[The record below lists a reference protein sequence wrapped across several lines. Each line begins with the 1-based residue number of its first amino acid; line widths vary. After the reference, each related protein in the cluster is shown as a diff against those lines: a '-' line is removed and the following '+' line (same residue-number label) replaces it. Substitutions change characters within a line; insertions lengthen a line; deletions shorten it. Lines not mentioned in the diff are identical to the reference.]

1 MNPDEPHAPPAGP
14 RVGVV
19 IDDKYTLVRLI
30 GRGGMG
36 EVYEGRHNKI
46 GRRVAVKFLAAEQA
60 QHPDGARRFE
70 NEARAAGSIEHENI
84 AAVFDVS
91 VLSDGTPYLVME
103 FLDGQDLNGV
113 LQRELRL
120 PLVRAADILVQ
131 TCRGL
136 DVVHRKGIV
145 HRDLKPGNLFLVRRA
160 TGGELVK
167 ILDFGIAKLLGPQWS
182 AEATKTGSR
191 LGTVYYMSPE
201 QARGER
207 DVGAKSDIYALGVI
221 LYEMLSGQ
229 RPHDGDSI
237 LQILHRILT
246 QPPKPLE
253 EVCPGLPPAI
263 YATVRK
269 AMAPK
274 AEDRFQHVGELAAEL
289 APFAS
294 SAMPGQPPGNDT
306 RSETV
311 APRATS
317 HEPRSPV
324 VSPVV
329 VVTGDRLDPAPAAAS
344 VVRTGGPA
352 RSGWGL
358 RRAIVGLGLAMGVV
372 AAGAT
377 IFTLTRERAAPERGV
392 PSAAALGV
400 ASPHVEAP
408 PEEPSAVP
416 RVPLPGSVSAPAVS
430 GHSELSGRS
439 TDAAPASARADS
451 SARAPGPPV
460 AKTAVRP
467 APASP
472 VSSASKPNCKQK
484 YTLDSEGNKHF
495 RPECF

>member
-1 MNPDEPHAPPAGP
+1 MNSDEPHALATGP

-46 GRRVAVKFLAAEQA
+46 GRRVAVKFLAAEHA

-91 VLSDGTPYLVME
+91 KLSDGTPYLVME
-103 FLDGQDLNGV
+103 FLDGQDLNSL

-120 PLVRAADILVQ
+120 PLPRAAHILVQ
-131 TCRGL
+131 TCHGL

-145 HRDLKPGNLFLVRRA
+145 HRDLKPGNLFLARRA
-160 TGGELVK
+160 SGGELVK
-167 ILDFGIAKLLGPQWS
+167 ILDFGIAKLLGPEWS

-207 DVGAKSDIYALGVI
+207 EVGAKSDIYALGVI

-253 EVCPGLPPAI
+253 EACPGLPPAI

-274 AEDRFQHVGELAAEL
+274 AEDRFQHVGDFAAEL
-289 APFAS
+289 APFVS
-294 SAMPGQPPGNDT
+294 SGAPGQWSANAT

-311 APRATS
+311 VPTATGPSPRN
-317 HEPRSPV
+317 PV
-324 VSPVV
+324 VSSVV
-329 VVTGDRLDPAPAAAS
+329 VVAGDRPGPAAGAS
-344 VVRTGGPA
+344 VARAGGPA
-352 RSGWGL
+352 GSGRGV
-358 RRAIVGLGLAMGVV
+358 RRAIIGLGVAMGVV

-377 IFTLTRERAAPERGV
+377 IFMLTRERTTPERGAA
-392 PSAAALGV
+392 SATTLGV
-400 ASPHVEAP
+400 ASSHIEPL
-408 PEEPSAVP
+408 EEPSAVSP
-416 RVPLPGSVSAPAVS
+416 VPLSGSVSASAAS
-430 GHSELSGRS
+430 GHSGLSGQS
-439 TDAAPASARADS
+439 NDGAEASAIADS
-451 SARAPGPPV
+451 SGRAHGAAV

-467 APASP
+467 PPASP
-472 VSSASKPNCKQK
+472 VSSASTKPDCKQK